1 MGNPIRQLGT
11 LRSVPIRDV
20 WEREDRDFTPWLLN
34 NGDRLSEALGID
46 VELRAAEHAVGTFS
60 LDLLGRIPG
69 SDEVLIVENQLEESD
84 HKHLGQLL
92 TYAGGTE
99 AHNIVWIATR
109 FREEHRSAVDWL
121 NENTNEGVRF
131 FAVEIS
137 AVQIGDSPP
146 APLFNVVAKPNDWGK
161 AFKASAAASGMSE
174 RDAAYRDFW
183 EQYLAKVRELHP
195 DWTKSKGNNPFSW
208 IGFSSGVP
216 NIELLS
222 MFYKSGLSCEI
233 YTKDQS
239 HEIFHT
245 LLNVRDDFER
255 EFGGALEW
263 DEVEER
269 KSCKIT
275 TQMPGTSITSSAE
288 WGSYIDWLIAQQV
301 RLRATL
307 EKYKHLL

>member
-1 MGNPIRQLGT
+1 MGNPIKQLGT
-11 LRSVPIRDV
+11 LRSVPIREV

-46 VELRAAEHAVGTFS
+46 LELHAAEHAVGTFS

-99 AHNIVWIATR
+99 AHNIVWIATS

-137 AVQIGDSPP
+137 AVQIGNSPP

-161 AFKASAAASGMSE
+161 AFKASANASGISE
-174 RDAAYRDFW
+174 RDALYREFW
-183 EQYLAKVRELHP
+183 DLYLEKVRTLHP
-195 DWTKSKGNNPFSW
+195 EWTKSKGNNPFSW
-208 IGFSSGVP
+208 IAFSTGITNVE
-216 NIELLS
+216 ILS
-222 MFYKSGLSCEI
+222 MFYRSGLSCEI
-233 YTKDQS
+233 YTKDES
-239 HEIFHT
+239 HHIFHS
-245 LLNVRDDFER
+245 LQEVQEEFESD
-255 EFGGALEW
+255 FGGTLEW
-263 DEVEER
+263 DENDAR

-275 TQMPGTSITSSAE
+275 IQIPATSVTNKSD
-288 WGSYIDWLIAQQV
+288 WDFYISWLIEQQE
-301 RLRATL
+301 RLRQTL
-307 EKYKHLL
+307 SKFKHVI